1 MRKPNPTRPKPA
13 AGKAAAAPRGS
24 PAASALVSLSLAA
37 WSALAVWFF
46 HSHGWQYFYGDAEA
60 HLNIA
65 RRIADNLTPGY
76 DQVGTVW
83 LPLPHWLMLPL
94 VRLDPL
100 WRNGLAGAIP
110 SAACFVLAGSLLFAA
125 VRRLFGSTPAALA
138 AVALLAL
145 NPNLMY
151 LQSTAMT
158 EAVFMACL
166 MGVFYCT
173 VRFAEGASWW
183 AAAGAGIA
191 ALAGTLTRY
200 EGWFLIPFVALY
212 LLLVGKQ
219 RRIPAALVFAG
230 IASLGPLFWLGHN
243 WWLSGDPLEFF
254 RGPYSARAI
263 QRGLPYPGMN
273 DWLAAF
279 RYFRSAAQLCAGLVL
294 PVLALAG
301 AAVALARRKF
311 WPLALLALPAVFYI
325 WSVHSSGTPIFVP
338 TLPPF
343 SHYNTRYGLVALPL
357 LVVAAAGLVT
367 LVPLSTRPIVAALVV
382 AAATAPWLLYPR
394 PATWVTWEES
404 RVNSQTRLAWTAETA
419 AYLGPRYRP
428 GSGILTSF
436 GDMTAVY
443 RRLGIPLR
451 DTFTGDN
458 GLFWLAATRRPE
470 LFTRQGWAVLRVDDP
485 MWQAIQPMSRAG
497 THYTGTRYTGTHYT
511 LEKTILVDGAPA
523 IQIFRR

>member
-1 MRKPNPTRPKPA
+1 MPRPKTSRPKPA
-13 AGKAAAAPRGS
+13 PAPVRGAAGGSGGGAATA
-24 PAASALVSLSLAA
+24 ALVAFALAT

-46 HSHGWQYFYGDAEA
+46 HSHGWQYYYGDAEA

-94 VRLDPL
+94 ARLDPW

-125 VRRLFGSTPAALA
+125 VRRAFECSWAAFA

-151 LQSTAMT
+151 LQSTAMN
-158 EAVFMACL
+158 EAVFLACL
-166 MGVFYCT
+166 MGVFYGS
-173 VRFAEGASWW
+173 VRFAESPSWW
-183 AAAGAGIA
+183 AVAGAGAA

-212 LLLVGKQ
+212 FLLVGKQ
-219 RRIPAALVFAG
+219 RRIPAALIFGVVA
-230 IASLGPLFWLGHN
+230 ALGPLYWLGHN

-263 QRGLPYPGMN
+263 QRGLPYPGMG

-279 RYFRSAAQLCAGLVL
+279 RYFRAAAELCAGFVL
-294 PVLALAG
+294 PLVALAG
-301 AAVALARRKF
+301 AAAALWRRKF
-311 WPLALLALPAVFYI
+311 WPLALLALPAVFYV

-338 TLPPF
+338 TLAPF
-343 SHYNTRYGLVALPL
+343 SHYNTRYGMAAFPL
-357 LVVAAAGLVT
+357 LAVATAGLLT
-367 LVPLSTRPIVAALVV
+367 LFPRSTRPAAAALLV
-382 AAATAPWLLYPR
+382 AAATVPWLLYPR

-404 RVNSQTRLAWTAETA
+404 RANSETRRAWTEETA

-428 GSGILTSF
+428 GAGIVTSF

-443 RRLGIPLR
+443 RLLGIPLR
-451 DTFTGDN
+451 DTLTVDN

-470 LFTRQGWAVLRVDDP
+470 LFLRQDWAVLRVDDP
-485 MWQAIQPMSRAG
+485 MWQAIQPTPRAK
-497 THYTGTRYTGTHYT
+497 TGYT
-511 LEKTILVDGAPA
+511 LEKTILVQGAPA
-523 IQIFRR
+523 IQIFRRH